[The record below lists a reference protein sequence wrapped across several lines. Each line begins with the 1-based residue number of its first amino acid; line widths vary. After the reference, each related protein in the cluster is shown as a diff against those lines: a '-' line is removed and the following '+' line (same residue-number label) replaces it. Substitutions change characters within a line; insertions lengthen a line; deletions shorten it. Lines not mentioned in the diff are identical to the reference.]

1 MASNFVAPI
10 EGFYVETPE
19 GLLFS
24 VKGVHHPEGLVVAYL
39 RYVPDPKGDRTRD
52 RRRFR
57 RVYDLDETK
66 RYLRANAPEYL
77 NYIHSKELTL
87 QSIPQE
93 RITKVYDPTEKTRS
107 IIHHPENM
115 LEMETAKFV
124 SSISTEGGVPVS
136 EIGVSGSLLIGLA
149 KSTSDIDLVIFGTEN
164 GRKAYDAVRKL
175 RARTDWVR
183 PYTLQDVVPV
193 AAERWKDPELFRLML
208 ETEAGK
214 VLHGKVD
221 ETDYF
226 IRLVPSP
233 QEYRREIKSKP
244 LGKVTL
250 NVKVLDAGMSIF
262 TPCIYIVDDCSYVEP
277 SSGPEVTQLA
287 SYRGR
292 FTEQASE
299 GETVKVRGSLEEITY
314 PEETV
319 HRVMLGDMMDYIVP
333 AAFGDR

>member
-1 MASNFVAPI
+1 MASNFEVPI

-24 VKGVHHPEGLVVAYL
+24 VKGIHHPEGLVIAYL

-57 RVYDLDETK
+57 RVYDLDETQG
-66 RYLRANAPEYL
+66 YLGANVPAYL
-77 NYIHSKELTL
+77 NDIRSKELIL
-87 QSIPQE
+87 QSIPRE
-93 RITKVYDPTEKTRS
+93 RITRVYDPTEKTRS
-107 IIHHPENM
+107 IIRHPENR
-115 LEMETAKFV
+115 LELETAKLV

-136 EIGVSGSLLIGLA
+136 RIGVSGSPLIDLA
-149 KSTSDIDLVIFGTEN
+149 KPTSDIDLVIYGVEY
-164 GRKAYDAVRKL
+164 GRKAFDAVRKM
-175 RARTDWVR
+175 RARADWVN
-183 PYTLQDVVPV
+183 PYTLQDVVPI
-193 AAERWKDPELFRLML
+193 ATERWKDPDLVKLSL
-208 ETEAGK
+208 EAEVGK
-214 VLHGKVD
+214 SLHGKVD

-226 IRLVPSP
+226 IRLVPDP
-233 QEYRREIKSKP
+233 PEHRREIKSKP

-262 TPCIYIVDDCSYVEP
+262 TPCTYIVDECSYVEP

-299 GETVKVRGSLEEITY
+299 GEVVEVHGSLEEVTY
-314 PEETV
+314 PGETV
-319 HRVMLGDMMDYIVP
+319 HRIMLGDTMDYVVP
-333 AAFGDR
+333 AAFSDR

>member
-1 MASNFVAPI
+1 MASNFEAPI

-24 VKGVHHPEGLVVAYL
+24 VKGVHHPEGLVIAYL

-57 RVYDLDETK
+57 RVYDLDETQG
-66 RYLRANAPEYL
+66 YLRANAPAYL
-77 NYIHSKELTL
+77 NYIRSKELTL
-87 QSIPQE
+87 QSIPLE
-93 RITKVYDPTEKTRS
+93 RIAKVYDPREKTCS
-107 IIHHPENM
+107 IIRHPENR
-115 LEMETAKFV
+115 LELETARLV
-124 SSISTEGGVPVS
+124 SSISTEGGVPLS
-136 EIGVSGSLLIGLA
+136 EIGISGSPLIGLA
-149 KSTSDIDLVIFGTEN
+149 KPTSDIDLVIYRVEN
-164 GRKAYDAVRKL
+164 GRKAYDAIRKL

-208 ETEAGK
+208 EAEAGK

-250 NVKVLDAGMSIF
+250 NVKVVDAGMSIF

-277 SSGPEVTQLA
+277 SSGPEVTLLA

-292 FTEQASE
+292 FTEQALE
-299 GETVKVRGSLEEITY
+299 GETVEVRGSLEEVTY
-314 PEETV
+314 PGETV
-319 HRVMLGDMMDYIVP
+319 HRVMLGDTMDYVVP
-333 AAFGDR
+333 ASFDDR

>member
-57 RVYDLDETK
+57 RVYDLDETQ
-66 RYLRANAPEYL
+66 RYLRANAPAYL
-77 NYIHSKELTL
+77 NYIQSKELTL

-93 RITKVYDPTEKTRS
+93 RITKVYKPTEKTRS
-107 IIHHPENM
+107 ITRHPENR

-149 KSTSDIDLVIFGTEN
+149 KSTSDIDLVIYGAEN

-193 AAERWKDPELFRLML
+193 AAERWKDQKLFRLML

-299 GETVKVRGSLEEITY
+299 GQTVKVRGSLEEVTY

-319 HRVMLGDMMDYIVP
+319 HRVMLGDTMDYIVP
-333 AAFGDR
+333 APFGDR